1 MKRLSHLHEEF
12 INKARRP
19 MSFGNLPISPIE
31 GDVAIIPVNKWV
43 VTKDPARM
51 RKSFQFMEQESRNS
65 FVKDL
70 LDYESE
76 VGHNAIMT
84 IEKEEVMLVLY
95 THDINQVTELDKE
108 YALHADELFKDIVYS
123 LKHD

>member
-1 MKRLSHLHEEF
+1 
-12 INKARRP
+12 

-31 GDVAIIPVNKWV
+31 GDVAIIPVNKWIV
-43 VTKDPARM
+43 SKDPPRM
-51 RKSFQFMEQESRNS
+51 RKSFQFMDQESRNS

-70 LDYESE
+70 LDYETE

-84 IEKEEVMLVLY
+84 VEKDEVMLVLY
-95 THDINQVTELDKE
+95 THDIDQVTELDKE

-123 LKHD
+123 SKHD